1 MVHRDRPFVSPERY
15 QSLNRKLSVLL
26 TSVKLLKGQ
35 MFKVSNFCDII
46 VRSYV
51 QGVRVRASN
60 LCEII
65 EMSYVQCI
73 RASNFFN
80 FKTDEKSDVQR
91 CPCSAST

>member
-1 MVHRDRPFVSPERY
+1 
-15 QSLNRKLSVLL
+15 
-26 TSVKLLKGQ
+26 

-80 FKTDEKSDVQR
+80 FKTDEKSNVQR
-91 CPCSAST
+91 CPCSASTWKLVEDRTFKVFFFLLSVKG